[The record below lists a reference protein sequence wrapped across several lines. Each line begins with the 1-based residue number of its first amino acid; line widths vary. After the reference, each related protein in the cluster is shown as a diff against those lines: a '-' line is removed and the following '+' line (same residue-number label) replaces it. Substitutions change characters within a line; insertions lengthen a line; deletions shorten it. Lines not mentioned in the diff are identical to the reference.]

1 MRNLIKIFLFSLAIT
16 SLALAYREPE
26 KDLDANF
33 LSNINSLPTV
43 VELTDTDLFVVDG
56 RASITGDN
64 LKDYIAGTASPVTD
78 TDSVLKADFS
88 TGFGAYVT
96 ALQLK
101 NYVQSN
107 APPITNSNL
116 VAVVR
121 NGVAYKT
128 TALYLKTYLTG
139 GAIDWLPV
147 VVMAGQSNME
157 GDNSE
162 TTALTA
168 PYTGVLSNAKIY
180 FKTTSSGTT
189 NGVIQSF
196 QNGVNNQ
203 WRTSQLPDNGPE
215 VGVAYHTPLL
225 ISHQIGIVKYSLGGS
240 RLVDDGVTNSA
251 SGLWDVNGDAGRA
264 GVWGL
269 HYYILVNNFV
279 KPAIQKFIDA
289 GFTPRIYAFSWCQG
303 EADATIQYCALNY
316 ETKLTQLLNQFKT
329 DLASIEPNVANMN
342 IIITRIHNNF
352 NPGTRPYLTEV
363 RTAQANVAA
372 NYLNA
377 HMINSD
383 GYAVKSDNIHW
394 TRQAQAASH
403 GQDVAN
409 VIASI
414 YN

>member
-1 MRNLIKIFLFSLAIT
+1 MKALLKIFLFSLAII
-16 SLALAYREPE
+16 SAALAYKKPE
-26 KDLDANF
+26 SEWNANF
-33 LSNINSLPTV
+33 LANINSLPTV

-64 LKDYIAGTASPVTD
+64 LKDYITGESSPVTD
-78 TDSVLKADFS
+78 ADSVLKADFS
-88 TGFGAYVT
+88 TGFGSYVT

-121 NGVAYKT
+121 NGVAFKT

-139 GAIDWLPV
+139 GVIDWLPV

-162 TTALTA
+162 TTALTS
-168 PYTGVLSNAKIY
+168 PYTGVLTNAKIY

-203 WRTSQLPDNGPE
+203 WRTGQLPDNGPE
-215 VGVAYHTPLL
+215 VGVAYHLPLL

-240 RLVDDGVTNSA
+240 RLVDDGVTNAA

-279 KPAIQKFIDA
+279 KPAIQKFIES

-303 EADATIQYCALNY
+303 ESDATIQYCALNY
-316 ETKLTQLLNQFKT
+316 ETKLTQLLNQFKS
-329 DLASIEPNVANMN
+329 DLVSIEPNVSN
-342 IIITRIHNNF
+342 INVIITRIHNNF
-352 NPGTRPYLTEV
+352 NVGTRPYLTEV
-363 RTAQANVAA
+363 RTALVNVAT
-372 NYLNA
+372 NYPNCQW
-377 HMINSD
+377 INSD
-383 GYAVKSDNIHW
+383 GYALKADNIHW